1 MAGAAD
7 GGGGGAGGGR
17 DGEKRITCGC
27 KNHLWQQNF
36 FFYFFFYFYFNLE
49 SETGYYRSEPII
61 VHIHK
66 GPNLGP
72 INFLRF

>member
-1 MAGAAD
+1 MVLAVAVTARTGLPVVA
-7 GGGGGAGGGR
+7 
-17 DGEKRITCGC
+17 RIIFGN
-27 KNHLWQQNF
+27 KI
-36 FFYFFFYFYFNLE
+36 FYFYFYLE

-66 GPNLGP
+66 APNLGP

>member
-1 MAGAAD
+1 MVLAVAVTARSGLPVVA
-7 GGGGGAGGGR
+7 
-17 DGEKRITCGC
+17 RIIFGN
-27 KNHLWQQNF
+27 KI
-36 FFYFFFYFYFNLE
+36 FYFYFYFYFNLE

-66 GPNLGP
+66 APNLGP